1 MIRWVLAPAE
11 HDSLDP
17 RDLRE
22 LDGSE
27 QWPCFVPSWGDVRG
41 SLTPGLDVLV
51 LWVTVLPSQGDPSHP
66 GGYSRGRFDPPPGQ
80 WATSAAHCKVH
91 CCDFVLTSARIRSAA
106 RCMCVVVFALWFV
119 RTCRK
124 GREMSCR
131 VLAPRRPP
139 TCTRV
144 LFSLLHA
151 CLSVCLRL
159 ACFLRDGTLY
169 VGLAVRL
176 VVIYKLRYCATA
188 LAGQLLA
195 IRRGKQRW
203 DPKKNG

>member
-80 WATSAAHCKVH
+80 WATSAAHCEVH
-91 CCDFVLTSARIRSAA
+91 CCTS
-106 RCMCVVVFALWFV
+106 LWFA
-119 RTCRK
+119 RTCGERYT
-124 GREMSCR
+124 R
-131 VLAPRRPP
+131 VLALARRCP
-139 TCTRV
+139 TRLVFCSSV
-144 LFSLLHA
+144 SVASACLHV
-151 CLSVCLRL
+151 CLSV
-159 ACFLRDGTLY
+159 AYGS
-169 VGLAVRL
+169 L
-176 VVIYKLRYCATA
+176 VSIVMVPYT
-188 LAGQLLA
+188 
-195 IRRGKQRW
+195 W
-203 DPKKNG
+203 V